1 MATYPTPTELAGY
14 LQKDLDTYSATQAL
28 TLAAVEFQEAADTW
42 FESTAVTY
50 QEAGCGGC
58 RLVLPFRPIIAISEV
73 RVAGVAVTDYTR
85 IGQILYRTSGWGGPW
100 FPPSLVE
107 VDLTHGY
114 TTDRLDAKLAILE
127 IAAGLY
133 EHPDGS
139 VVAETIDDYAVK
151 YSGTP
156 ILPGRPWREV
166 AATYQGAFAA

>member
-1 MATYPTPTELAGY
+1 VATYPTPTELAGY

-28 TLAAVEFQEAADTW
+28 DLAAAEFEEVAGVR
-42 FESTAVTY
+42 FESTAVTHE
-50 QEAGCGGC
+50 EAGSCAGH
-58 RLVLPFRPIIAISEV
+58 LVLPFSPIIAVSEI
-73 RVAGVAVTDYTR
+73 RIAGTAVTDYSR
-85 IGQILYRTSGWGGPW
+85 IGQMLYRAAGWGGGG

-114 TTDRLDAKLAILE
+114 TADRLDAKLAILE

-139 VVAETIDDYAVK
+139 IVAESIDDYSVK

-166 AATYQGAFAA
+166 AEAYQGVFAA